1 VKHKEAREGS
11 WNERCDSEYGTD
23 MTDLPPNHGDV
34 NSALYIDTG
43 ANNKNVHPS
52 LDDGSPGN

>member
-1 VKHKEAREGS
+1 MNGDAGG
-11 WNERCDSEYGTD
+11 GTD
-23 MTDLPPNHGDV
+23 VTDLPPNHRDV

-43 ANNKNVHPS
+43 PNNKNVHPS